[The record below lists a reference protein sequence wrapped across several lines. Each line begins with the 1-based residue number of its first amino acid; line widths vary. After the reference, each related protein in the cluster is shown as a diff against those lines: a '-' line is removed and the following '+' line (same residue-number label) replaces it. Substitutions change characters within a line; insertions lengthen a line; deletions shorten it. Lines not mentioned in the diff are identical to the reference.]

1 MAKTGTEIVHSA
13 FKRMG
18 IIDADE
24 NPEAKEVRDGLDAM
38 NGMLAQWAKEDCDLG
53 LSLPLSRTDTID
65 DLLQIEAIINNLAV
79 RLADDYEV
87 QLRPETTDRAYRS
100 KMTLQASLDDMSG
113 AEFDQGLLDASH
125 RKYTQTFD

>member
-1 MAKTGTEIVHSA
+1 MANGTEIVHKA

-24 NPEAKEVRDGLDAM
+24 NPQAKDVSDGLEAM

-53 LSLPLSRTDTID
+53 LSLPLLRTDTID
-65 DLLQIEAIINNLAV
+65 DLLQVEAIINNLAV
-79 RLADDYEV
+79 RLADDYEI
-87 QLRPETTDRAYRS
+87 QLKPETVDRAYRG
-100 KMTLQASLDDMSG
+100 KMTLQASLDDMTG
-113 AEFDQGLLDASH
+113 ATFDEGLLDAGR